1 MIVKR
6 LRERRNWSQEQL
18 AQISGLSLR
27 TVQRVEAGNRA
38 SLETLK
44 ALSSVL
50 ETDISILTEEIMV
63 IDKNSEQWRAEP
75 LPIRVLLW
83 GVNKRGREWLVI
95 KILMVLVG
103 IASWI
108 VFEHRH
114 VATPLAFICAY
125 ASAKLVA
132 YVDKRGLW

>member
-95 KILMVLVG
+95 EILMVLVG

-108 VFEHRH
+108 VFEHRQ
-114 VATPLAFICAY
+114 IGR
-125 ASAKLVA
+125 ASCRERVCND
-132 YVDKRGLW
+132 V